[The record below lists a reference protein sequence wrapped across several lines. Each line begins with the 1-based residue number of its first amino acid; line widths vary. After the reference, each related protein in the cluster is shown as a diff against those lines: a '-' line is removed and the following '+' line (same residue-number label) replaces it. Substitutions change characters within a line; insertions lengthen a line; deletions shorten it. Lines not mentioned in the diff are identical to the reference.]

1 MGVGPLVCRCPG
13 LLDACFCVLLGCWVG
28 LLDCRFVGLL
38 LCSSVGLLVC
48 CCPDLLKSQ
57 PGPAECAKRLN
68 NKRAY
73 NLRCTP
79 VGCKAARFSTD
90 SKTEACLKTL

>member
-1 MGVGPLVCRCPG
+1 M
-13 LLDACFCVLLGCWVG
+13 
-28 LLDCRFVGLL
+28 DCRFVGLL

-68 NKRAY
+68 NNNNNNNNNINNEEYSYLEENKRQGY
-73 NLRCTP
+73 NQLDFNY
-79 VGCKAARFSTD
+79 KLD
-90 SKTEACLKTL
+90 LDELMDQMEKDHKIN